1 MKVRI
6 LHWKRAV
13 FAVLLTLLLSA
24 TGVTNAMA
32 QEFTVGNLNYSV
44 NDDGVSVTL
53 TGHANDYLW
62 GALDIPENVSYD
74 GITYTVTT
82 IGLWAFATSEW
93 RTGGVYSL
101 SIPSSVTSIDNDAFY
116 FGAPLWQGL
125 LRITVDAGNP
135 VYDSRDN
142 CNAIIHTSTNTL
154 ILGCK
159 NTIIPNSVTSIGDR
173 SFYSDGSYIIPNSV
187 TSIGYEAF
195 QCNMASLTIGSAVT
209 SIYHIYS
216 LGQGDTLRILAET
229 PPSLGWLEYGIPDF
243 NVVYVPCGTLDAYV
257 AAWGDEINFQE
268 ACSTYTITATGGSSV
283 SGTGDYSYGET
294 CTLTATSSYSWIH
307 FAFWIDNGQVVSR
320 DATYTFSV
328 SGSRLLTAGFYS
340 IYSGNITFADPNVAS
355 ICISLWDLDGNGA
368 LSYDEAALV
377 TDLGSAFY
385 SSNITSFDEL
395 QYFTGLS
402 SIGEGAF
409 TGCSNLSSVII
420 PNTVTSIGAYA
431 FSDVDLS
438 DIPSITIP
446 NTVTSIGDYAFGE
459 SNLQYIVIPNSVT
472 TIGCDPFYR
481 CCNLLAVNFLSET
494 PPEICEWGF
503 NWCNGAMPIYVP
515 CGAEEAYEALDWE
528 DDVIVELCTSC
539 IYFFELYDSEG
550 NGWNGGYLDL
560 DFYEE
565 SGWGGWMGGDYFYFG
580 GDGYSATYSTD
591 IPSGC
596 EVHLET
602 CCSDETP
609 FIVRNENGEIIDV
622 YHHYW
627 EEYDGEDYYSFYANC
642 GSSYHNISATANP
655 EEGGTVSGT
664 GVYRTGQLCTLTAT
678 ANEGYTFVNWTEFG
692 TEVSTEAT
700 FAFTATS
707 SRNLVANFAS
717 PFSIIV
723 EANPPEGGIVSGGG
737 EYDYNTECTLTATA
751 NEGYTFMNW
760 TENGEVVSTETTYCF
775 TVNCNRNLV
784 ANFALPFTITATAN
798 PPEGGTITGSGMYDY
813 GSTCTLTATAAEGYR
828 FVNWTKDG
836 VVISNDETYCHF
848 VTGNASFMANFIA
861 IPPMPIIAEYN
872 PNPINPGS
880 PYVKVHWAEVS
891 PEIQIGEGTSTSSY
905 FPFYTYYKYSIA
917 ENLFLASELLEVGM
931 NTSPMTS
938 LSWYAT
944 NAPGYEQQG
953 ISIWMANVSD
963 SELTTA
969 SHTVNGMTLV
979 YTGTITPE
987 VGWNEFVFNEST
999 FTWDGASNVLIL
1011 CQRNNG
1017 EWNNPVRWQ
1026 SNNVGFNASSYRYQD
1041 SGPYNVNVTN
1051 TMFTSTNR
1059 PNIIMK
1065 GSEPITYDI
1074 YRANCD
1080 GTAVQLIAENVN
1092 DTQYIDESW
1101 EQLEIG
1107 NYKYGISIE
1116 AHTNT
1121 GIFWSNCIEKQENV
1135 AAQSQIFTEG
1145 WNWWSTY
1152 IEQNGIDGLSLLEN
1166 GLGTNGLVIKSQSD
1180 GYTEYYD
1187 DYDLWYGSL
1196 NAINNE
1202 SSYMVKTS
1210 VPCTVT
1216 MPGTT
1221 ALPSQ
1226 HPITV
1231 DANGWTW
1238 IGYPVAYNMDIN
1250 AALDGLAS
1258 IEGDILKTQE
1268 GYAEFYEDYGW
1279 YGSLDTLTSGMG
1291 YMYKSNNDSPA
1302 TFTYPDNGR
1311 TAMRDKLSAKDNH
1324 WVTMASAYPF
1334 NMTVT
1339 AVVELDGEEL
1349 RSDRY
1354 ELAAF
1359 ANGESRGSVR
1369 LMYVEPIDRYVAFL
1383 TIAGE
1388 EAAELSFALYDTETG
1403 LEYFPAEENIV
1414 FEANATLGRLAEPF
1428 VVSFRGTTGMD
1439 ELANSLRVYPN
1450 PVNAGERFSI
1460 GMNAECKA
1468 PVRVEIVNALGAV
1481 VSVETSMQAPASIM
1495 APATAG
1501 VYTLRVTVDGKGTAV
1516 RKLVVK

>member
-1 MKVRI
+1 MKIRI
-6 LHWKRAV
+6 LHWKRAI

-24 TGVTNAMA
+24 VGVTNALA

-82 IGLWAFATSEW
+82 IGLWAFANSEW
-93 RTGGVYSL
+93 RTGSVYSL

-243 NVVYVPCGTLDAYV
+243 NVVYVPCGTLEAYV

-268 ACSTYTITATGGSSV
+268 ACSTYAITATGGSSV

-294 CTLTATSSYSWIH
+294 CTLTASSSYSWIH

-328 SGSRLLTAGFYS
+328 SGSRHLTAGFYN

-377 TDLGSAFY
+377 TDLGSAFF

-402 SIGEGAF
+402 SIGAGAF

-438 DIPSITIP
+438 GIPSITIP
-446 NTVTSIGDYAFGE
+446 NTVTSIGSGAFLG

-472 TIGCDPFYR
+472 TIGSEAFSG
-481 CCNLLAVNFLSET
+481 CCNLCAVNFLSET
-494 PPEICEWGF
+494 PPEIGEWAFTIFCDG
-503 NWCNGAMPIYVP
+503 GIGVMPDFYVP
-515 CGAEEAYEALDWE
+515 CGAGEAYSAVEELDWHGS
-528 DDVIVELCTSC
+528 VRELCTSC

-678 ANEGYTFVNWTEFG
+678 PNEDYTFVNWTEYG

-717 PFSIIV
+717 PFSITV
-723 EANPPEGGIVSGGG
+723 EANPTEGGIVSGGG
-737 EYDYNTECTLTATA
+737 EYDYGTECTLTATA
-751 NEGYTFMNW
+751 NEGYTFMYW
-760 TENGEVVSTETTYCF
+760 TENGEVVSAEATYCF
-775 TVNCNRNLV
+775 TVNCNRSLM

-798 PPEGGTITGSGMYDY
+798 PPEGGTVTGSGMYDY
-813 GSTCTLTATAAEGYR
+813 GSTCTLTATAAEGYY
-828 FVNWTKDG
+828 FVGWKKDGVAISSNGTYTFTVTTSGDYEAVFEEHYIGDGGTTYHDCLPVCGIVKYSLTQQIYTIDEIGTAGIISSVSFFNASIVDGSITVDVYLVNTNKSTFDSNTDWIAVTEADKVFSGAVTMTAKAWTAIQFDTPFVYDGTANLALIVDDNTGSTWSKHCFGRVFNANGNQALYVYNNGTNFDPYSPSEYNGTLRSVKNQIILGMQSVSDFYVISASSNPAEGGMVTGTGTFPEGATCTLTATPNDGYIFTNWTKDG
-836 VVISNDETYCHF
+836 EIVSTAPIYSFT
-848 VTGNASFMANFIA
+848 VTENATLVANFTESQDIT
-861 IPPMPIIAEYN
+861 
-872 PNPINPGS
+872 
-880 PYVKVHWAEVS
+880 
-891 PEIQIGEGTSTSSY
+891 Q
-905 FPFYTYYKYSIA
+905 
-917 ENLFLASELLEVGM
+917 
-931 NTSPMTS
+931 
-938 LSWYAT
+938 
-944 NAPGYEQQG
+944 
-953 ISIWMANVSD
+953 
-963 SELTTA
+963 TT
-969 SHTVNGMTLV
+969 
-979 YTGTITPE
+979 
-987 VGWNEFVFNEST
+987 
-999 FTWDGASNVLIL
+999 D
-1011 CQRNNG
+1011 
-1017 EWNNPVRWQ
+1017 
-1026 SNNVGFNASSYRYQD
+1026 
-1041 SGPYNVNVTN
+1041 
-1051 TMFTSTNR
+1051 
-1059 PNIIMK
+1059 
-1065 GSEPITYDI
+1065 
-1074 YRANCD
+1074 
-1080 GTAVQLIAENVN
+1080 
-1092 DTQYIDESW
+1092 
-1101 EQLEIG
+1101 
-1107 NYKYGISIE
+1107 
-1116 AHTNT
+1116 
-1121 GIFWSNCIEKQENV
+1121 
-1135 AAQSQIFTEG
+1135 FTEG

-1152 IEQNGIDGLSLLEN
+1152 IEQNGIDGLSLLEE
-1166 GLGTNGLVIKSQSD
+1166 GLGTYGIIIKSQSD

-1210 VPCTVT
+1210 APCQVSMTGPAAV
-1216 MPGTT
+1216 
-1221 ALPSQ
+1221 PSQ

-1238 IGYPVAYNMDIN
+1238 IGYPVTYNMDIN

-1258 IEGDILKTQE
+1258 IEGDMLKAQE
-1268 GYAEFYEDYGW
+1268 GYAEFYEGYGW
-1279 YGSLDTLTSGMG
+1279 YGPLETLTSGMG
-1291 YMYKSNNDSPA
+1291 YMYKSTSTSPA

-1311 TAMRDKLSAKDNH
+1311 TAMRAAKHNH
-1324 WVTMASAYPF
+1324 WVPMASAYPF

-1388 EAAELSFALYDTETG
+1388 EAADLSFSLYDTETG
-1403 LEYFPAEENIV
+1403 MEYFGANETLG

-1428 VVSFRGTTGMD
+1428 VVSFRGTTGVD

-1450 PVNAGERFSI
+1450 PIKAGERFSI
-1460 GMNAECKA
+1460 GMNAESKA
-1468 PVRVEIVNALGAV
+1468 PVRVEIVNALGV
-1481 VSVETSMQAPASIM
+1481 IVSVETSTQAPASIK
-1495 APATAG
+1495 APETVG
-1501 VYTLRVTVDGKGTAV
+1501 IYTLKISCEKGTCYSKLIV
-1516 RKLVVK
+1516 R